1 MQAYPEVLDDPE
13 GDCLCYYEINYTV
26 INHVMFFKFIV
37 VCFIDLLLY
46 YYVLLHIIRFFSFTL
61 IKLITQHNHC
71 QLRQW
76 TRQLQA
82 NAYPETCQ
90 TSKMECFAKT
100 VNAFQLVLQTLHLRC
115 LTTAIFLHLF

>member
-46 YYVLLHIIRFFSFTL
+46 YYVLLHIIRFF
-61 IKLITQHNHC
+61 
-71 QLRQW
+71 
-76 TRQLQA
+76 
-82 NAYPETCQ
+82 
-90 TSKMECFAKT
+90 
-100 VNAFQLVLQTLHLRC
+100 HL
-115 LTTAIFLHLF
+115 L